1 MNRCDG
7 LGLAR
12 GKRLNSSFLVRSFT
26 VLQGK
31 PCGLLSTSFV
41 ADPKV
46 FLGFWPCCAE
56 GEHLSLDLDLSSA
69 KK

>member
-1 MNRCDG
+1 M
-7 LGLAR
+7 LE
-12 GKRLNSSFLVRSFT
+12 
-26 VLQGK
+26 GK
-31 PCGLLSTSFV
+31 PCGLLSICFV

-46 FLGFWPCCAE
+46 FLDSWPCCAE